1 MSNTNIAMSKKTKK
15 IPDLEL
21 KGFDDIDFNKEPDI
35 QAAQKVNQP
44 QAEETSIPASS
55 RFVEQPVEN
64 APAKRVDK
72 VAQEEQTPVKSTV
85 VPHRTSAS
93 ETVRRKKIKEPEVSA
108 KGTLAPANK
117 KRASFNIDEDLHRAL
132 KEYSFFE
139 EIDMVEYIFEELV
152 KPDLKSKGYYP
163 PRRRKRR

>member
-1 MSNTNIAMSKKTKK
+1 MAKKTKK
-15 IPDLEL
+15 IPDLQL
-21 KGFDDIDFNKEPDI
+21 QGFEDIDFNKEPDV
-35 QAAQKVNQP
+35 QAAQKVIQP
-44 QAEETSIPASS
+44 QMKEPVKEERVVEEEPPVQEIRVIREEIKPAS
-55 RFVEQPVEN
+55 
-64 APAKRVDK
+64 
-72 VAQEEQTPVKSTV
+72 TTV

-93 ETVRRKKIKEPEVSA
+93 ETVRRKKMKEPEAPA

-139 EIDMVEYIFEELV
+139 EIDMVEYIFENLV
-152 KPDLKSKGYYP
+152 KPDLKNKGYYP